1 MTANTIR
8 KAPPWHAP
16 ALQKFYSIDGQ
27 VAGLRSSLNAANEHL
42 ANLSRRIRE
51 VEAEREELQ
60 VHIGRT
66 PILHGRQADRDR
78 IHENIAE
85 LGHEI
90 DRLQVL
96 FAEAL
101 RQRDALAVRL
111 GHLAPLYDRCAR
123 LLVSLKLLARNEV
136 AL

>member
-1 MTANTIR
+1 MSQNTIR

-27 VAGLRSSLNAANEHL
+27 VAGLRSGLNAANEHL
-42 ANLSRRIRE
+42 GNLSRRIRE
-51 VEAEREELQ
+51 AEAEREELQ
-60 VHIGRT
+60 VHIAAT

-78 IHENIAE
+78 IHETIAE
-85 LGHEI
+85 LGHEAG
-90 DRLQVL
+90 RLQAL

-101 RQRDALAVRL
+101 RQRNALTVRL
-111 GHLAPLYDRCAR
+111 ARLGPLADRCAR
-123 LLVSLKLLARNEV
+123 MLVHLKLLGKNEV